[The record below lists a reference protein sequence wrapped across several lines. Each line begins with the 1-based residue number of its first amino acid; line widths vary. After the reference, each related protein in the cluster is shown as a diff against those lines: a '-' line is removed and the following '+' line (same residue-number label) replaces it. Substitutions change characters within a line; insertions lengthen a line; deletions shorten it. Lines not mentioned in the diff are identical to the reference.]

1 MHTVLLV
8 IHVAAGSLGLVV
20 GPLAMLAPKR
30 PGRHPR
36 LGQFYVV
43 LTAALCLSAVGLAA
57 LDPAVWWLGV
67 IGVLTLAAAAGGWW
81 VRRRRF
87 GGWVVWHINLMCG
100 SYISF
105 VTAFLIVNLGLGSVI
120 AWVTPTVVG
129 SLLIARATIRA
140 TRGRIPAGTKAE
152 AGAAP
157 AIVAEPAASAA
168 PAEPVASAGS
178 APQGG

>member
-30 PGRHPR
+30 PRRHPW
-36 LGQFYVV
+36 LGRCYVV

-87 GGWVVWHINLMCG
+87 SGWLVWHINLMCG

-120 AWVTPTVVG
+120 AWVAPTVVG
-129 SLLIARATIRA
+129 SALIARATVRA
-140 TRGRIPAGTKAE
+140 TRGRIPASAE
-152 AGAAP
+152 ATVPVEP
-157 AIVAEPAASAA
+157 AVSAASAA
-168 PAEPVASAGS
+168 SSAPAASAGS
-178 APQGG
+178 APRRG

>member
-1 MHTVLLV
+1 MYTVLLV
-8 IHVAAGSLGLVV
+8 IHVAAGSLGLVA
-20 GPLAMLAPKR
+20 GPLAMVAPKR
-30 PGRHPR
+30 RGRHPR

-67 IGVLTLAAAAGGWW
+67 IGVATLAAAVGGWW

-87 GGWVVWHINLMCG
+87 SGWLIWHINLMCG

-105 VTAFLIVNLGLGSVI
+105 VTAFLIVNLGLGSVV
-120 AWVTPTVVG
+120 AWSAPTIVG

-140 TRGRIPAGTKAE
+140 TRTRTPAGTADVPE
-152 AGAAP
+152 P
-157 AIVAEPAASAA
+157 AVPEPAAPRS
-168 PAEPVASAGS
+168 G
-178 APQGG
+178 